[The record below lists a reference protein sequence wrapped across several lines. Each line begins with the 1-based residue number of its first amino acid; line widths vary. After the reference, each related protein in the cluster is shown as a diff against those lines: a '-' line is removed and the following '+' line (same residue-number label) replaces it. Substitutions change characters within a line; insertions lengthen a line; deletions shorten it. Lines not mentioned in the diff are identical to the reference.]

1 MKIDELLSK
10 VVPEETIFQRRKDE
24 IPLRM
29 SSSGM
34 IMDISDKRYTTFYPM
49 KKEDIV
55 YADDWEIVEKV
66 LPKPLKVNFFEA
78 YQQMRKGKIVC
89 RYRKDKTYEEKDFF
103 RLDDAHGIM
112 DKAGCARTFS
122 QVELDAEDW
131 VIVSDGYFS
140 MWRKEF
146 IDKGDMFVSL
156 DIEKF

>member
-1 MKIDELLSK
+1 MKIDELMNI
-10 VVPEETIFQRRKDE
+10 VVVEKTIFQRKKWE
-24 IPLRM
+24 IPMRL
-29 SSSGM
+29 GVGGT
-34 IMDISDKRYTTFYPM
+34 IMDISNKKYTSYAEL
-49 KKEDIV
+49 KKEDIL
-55 YADDWEIVEKV
+55 ADDWEIIEKV

-122 QVELDAEDW
+122 QVELDAIDW
-131 VIVSDGYFS
+131 VIVRDGYFS

-146 IDKGDMFVSL
+146 IDKGDMFISL
-156 DIEKF
+156 DE